1 MKQNANNFKFRV
13 LPLKLDPNW
22 DQIGTP
28 SMYVKKVG
36 LLLKHP
42 LPVKA
47 LKLGILLPVT
57 EGEVLLWVLL
67 AKREEKHLCQSIF
80 QLQVVMYLPKVC
92 TNYKKHVFSFPCRW
106 DYLKTRDF
114 TKTLGTIYSL
124 YGLYIVPRVR
134 ILLVDPVQS
143 VYFTIFLQFCLLSL
157 CWTAPSV
164 WLVLL
169 CR

>member
-1 MKQNANNFKFRV
+1 MKQKANFKFRV

-92 TNYKKHVFSFPCRW
+92 TNYKKHVFCFPCCW

-124 YGLYIVPRVR
+124 YGLYIVPSRESQS
-134 ILLVDPVQS
+134 LTLVPRE
-143 VYFTIFLQFCLLSL
+143 YIKSL
-157 CWTAPSV
+157 KFQ
-164 WLVLL
+164 WLTFNKP
-169 CR
+169 